1 MIAQIIV
8 TIAIFAMLGA
18 AMGIVSGDISTSSL
32 QPALKEKGYDL
43 TSDEIK
49 TAVDIASGVL
59 TFFAVLISA
68 LIIFNIWVL
77 IVAKKAINEIRAGP
91 NLMVEL

>member
-18 AMGIVSGDISTSSL
+18 AMGIVSGDISASSL
-32 QPALKEKGYDL
+32 QPGLKEKGYIL

-49 TAVDIASGVL
+49 TAADFASGVL
-59 TFFAVLISA
+59 TFFAVVIST
-68 LIIFNIWVL
+68 LVIFNIWVL

>member
-1 MIAQIIV
+1 MITEIIV
-8 TIAIFAMLGA
+8 TIAIFVLLGA
-18 AMGIVSGDISTSSL
+18 TQQIVSGDISASSL
-32 QPALKEKGYDL
+32 QPYLKEKGYVVTPD
-43 TSDEIK
+43 DIK
-49 TAVDIASGVL
+49 TAADIASGVL
-59 TFFAVLISA
+59 TFFAVVIST